1 MGNNTWVLADLHPD
15 CKPLSCKWIFKRNL
29 KYHKTTDCNETS
41 LIIYIPSMD
50 LKTTFLNGE
59 LDKEVYIN
67 QPQGFIM
74 PDNEN
79 KLFGS
84 YTDDA
89 GSATQKTIPSTMS
102 GYSSVV
108 ESQYYGGVSDLL
120 EYLEGTTYMWRRY
133 DIVGSLWD
141 VHDKTYTMRTLTG
154 LKKNNVLVARCYGR
168 DSGLLDGRVKFDH
181 TRYDGVRWGCGV
193 VAARLVEIDIRT
205 QELMRPAT
213 AILRQ

>member
-108 ESQYYGGVSDLL
+108 EQRCDQTLGL
-120 EYLEGTTYMWRRY
+120 ELVPYL
-133 DIVGSLWD
+133 VL
-141 VHDKTYTMRTLTG
+141 
-154 LKKNNVLVARCYGR
+154 NVIFEHL
-168 DSGLLDGRVKFDH
+168 
-181 TRYDGVRWGCGV
+181 
-193 VAARLVEIDIRT
+193 EIIN
-205 QELMRPAT
+205 QA
-213 AILRQ
+213 